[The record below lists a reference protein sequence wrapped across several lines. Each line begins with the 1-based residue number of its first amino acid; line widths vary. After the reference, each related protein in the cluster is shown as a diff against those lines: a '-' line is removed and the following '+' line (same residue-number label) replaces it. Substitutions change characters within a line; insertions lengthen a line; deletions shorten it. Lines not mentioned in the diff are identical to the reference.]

1 MAFARSSGQTRR
13 RRIVLHGDSRS
24 EAGFAYRLRA
34 QRKVKSWNV
43 TKVAN
48 SGAFMRL

>member
-1 MAFARSSGQTRR
+1 MAFALSSGQTRR
-13 RRIVLHGDSRS
+13 RRIVLHSDSRS
-24 EAGFAYRLRA
+24 EVGFAYRLRA